1 MNGTSQD
8 DRAIRELTEHW
19 LAAERA
25 QDIGA
30 LIEHVTDDVVFLMPT
45 GRSVSG
51 KAAVRAL
58 FETFFAAFTTEHTA
72 VIKEV
77 QVVGDWA
84 FSWGE
89 EVTVL
94 KPVAG
99 GPAVRLQGFGFSILR
114 RGGDSRW
121 RFARG
126 INNLSPLASAV
137 GTTST
142 PAA

>member
-1 MNGTSQD
+1 MNRNSQD
-8 DRAIRELTEHW
+8 DRAIWKLTEDW

-25 QDIGA
+25 QDVGA
-30 LIEHVTDDVVFLMPT
+30 LIDHVTDDVVFLMPA

-58 FETFFAAFTTEHTA
+58 FETFFAAFTIEHTA
-72 VIKEV
+72 VINEI
-77 QVVGDWA
+77 QVVGQCA

-94 KPVAG
+94 KAVAG
-99 GPAVRLQGFGFSILR
+99 GQAVRLQGFGFSILR
-114 RGGDSRW
+114 RGGDGRW
-121 RFARG
+121 RFARA
-126 INNLSPLASAV
+126 INNLA
-137 GTTST
+137 